1 MRAKC
6 PGDPD
11 VESPSDLRLSW
22 CLVNVETQQL
32 KSVIYIRAKIVKL
45 SQNYR
50 NEPENDSVN

>member
-1 MRAKC
+1 MKS

-11 VESPSDLRLSW
+11 VESPSDPRQSW
-22 CLVNVETQQL
+22 CLVNVETQQM

-45 SQNYR
+45 SQNDR